1 MLELHPGIKHAAAR
15 AFTIMIPVKR
25 LLVAITAA
33 DVSVMLAACTAST
46 GASAPTSAAAPAA
59 STAAATP
66 QTKESTAAK
75 PPAKP
80 KPTPTVQADFK
91 MDTTAQKLA
100 IQSAV
105 SYLQMGSGF
114 SRKGLYEQLTS
125 DAGEGIKKADALN
138 ALKAV
143 ESGQLTI
150 DGEVFTVDWNKQ
162 AVESAKSYVDGG
174 LVSSRADLIEQLTS
188 DAGEQFT
195 LAQARYAAKKV
206 GL

>member
-1 MLELHPGIKHAAAR
+1 
-15 AFTIMIPVKR
+15 MISVKRR
-25 LLVAITAA
+25 LLVAIATVGVCVA
-33 DVSVMLAACTAST
+33 LAACTATSGT
-46 GASAPTSAAAPAA
+46 SAPTSAAAAAPAA
-59 STAAATP
+59 STAAP
-66 QTKESTAAK
+66 QAKDSAA
-75 PPAKP
+75 PKP
-80 KPTPTVQADFK
+80 KPTPTVKADFK

-125 DAGEGIKKADALN
+125 DAGEKVKKADALN
-138 ALKAV
+138 ALKAI
-143 ESGQLTI
+143 ESGQLTV
-150 DGEVFTVDWNKQ
+150 DGKTFTVDWNKQ
-162 AVESAKSYVDGG
+162 AVESAKGYVEGG

-195 LAQARYAAKKV
+195 LAQAKYAAKKV